1 MSIFDPQNLNL
12 PILIGQQEYSKMT
25 LTESQRIRL
34 IYYIVKRENLGELL
48 KENKATKENDK
59 RIYSIWA

>member
-1 MSIFDPQNLNL
+1 
-12 PILIGQQEYSKMT
+12 MT